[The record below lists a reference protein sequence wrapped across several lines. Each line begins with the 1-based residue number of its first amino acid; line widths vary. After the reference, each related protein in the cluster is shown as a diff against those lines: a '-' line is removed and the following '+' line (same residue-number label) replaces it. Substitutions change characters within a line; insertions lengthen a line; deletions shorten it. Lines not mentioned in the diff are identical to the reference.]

1 MAMKLP
7 SPDKTILFMKIIVDV
22 NLAVRW
28 GKMLSDRGIDA
39 VHWTKIG
46 MSNAKDI
53 EIMSYAR
60 QNDYSVL
67 TNDFDF
73 SAILV
78 STRASGPSVIQIR
91 AEDTRP
97 EALLNRVADALIKF
111 SAAIEQGTILT
122 VDSNKTRLHILPFAL
137 PENSD

>member
-1 MAMKLP
+1 
-7 SPDKTILFMKIIVDV
+7 MKIIVDV

-28 GKMLSDRGIDA
+28 AKMLSDQGINA
-39 VHWTKIG
+39 VHWTTIG
-46 MSNAKDI
+46 AANAQDS

-60 QNDYSVL
+60 QNGYSVF
-67 TNDFDF
+67 TNDLDF

-97 EALLNRVADALIKF
+97 EGHIDRVANVLFKY
-111 SAAIEQGTILT
+111 SSVIEKGTVIT
-122 VDSNKTRLHILPFAL
+122 IDQNKTRLHILPFTL
-137 PENSD
+137 NEKND

>member
-1 MAMKLP
+1 
-7 SPDKTILFMKIIVDV
+7 MKIIVDV

-28 GKMLSDRGIDA
+28 AKMLSNRGIET
-39 VHWTKIG
+39 VHWTEIG
-46 MSNAKDI
+46 AANALDI

-60 QNDYSVL
+60 QNGYSVL
-67 TNDFDF
+67 TNDLDF

-97 EALLNRVADALIKF
+97 EALLDRVADILIKS
-111 SAAIEQGTILT
+111 SAAIDQGTLIT
-122 VDSNKTRLHILPFAL
+122 IDPIKSRLHILPFAL
-137 PENSD
+137 

>member
-1 MAMKLP
+1 
-7 SPDKTILFMKIIVDV
+7 MKIIVDV

-28 GKMLSDRGIDA
+28 ANMLSGRGIQA
-39 VHWTKIG
+39 IHWTAIG
-46 MSNAKDI
+46 AADAQDI

-60 QNDYSVL
+60 QNAYSVL
-67 TNDFDF
+67 TNDLDF

-97 EALLNRVADALIKF
+97 EALLDRVADALVKF
-111 SAAIEQGTILT
+111 SDAIEQGTIIT
-122 VDSNKTRLHILPFAL
+122 IDPNKTRLHILPFSV
-137 PENSD
+137 PENEK

>member
-1 MAMKLP
+1 
-7 SPDKTILFMKIIVDV
+7 MKIIVDV

-28 GKMLSDRGIDA
+28 ANMLSNRGIEA
-39 VHWTKIG
+39 VHWTTVG
-46 MSNAKDI
+46 AANAQDI

-60 QNDYSVL
+60 ENNYSVF
-67 TNDFDF
+67 TNDLDF

-97 EALLNRVADALIKF
+97 EANLDRVSDALVKF
-111 SAAIEQGTILT
+111 SAVIEQGALITI
-122 VDSNKTRLHILPFAL
+122 DSNKTRFHILPFAL
-137 PENSD
+137 PKNDE

>member
-1 MAMKLP
+1 
-7 SPDKTILFMKIIVDV
+7 MKIIVDV

-28 GKMLSDRGIDA
+28 ASMLSERGIEA
-39 VHWTKIG
+39 VHWTTIG
-46 MSNAKDI
+46 AGNAQDI

-60 QNDYSVL
+60 QNGYSVF
-67 TNDFDF
+67 TNDLDF

-97 EALLNRVADALIKF
+97 ETHLDRVTDIFIKY
-111 SAAIEQGTILT
+111 SNTIEQGSVITI
-122 VDSNKTRLHILPFAL
+122 DPNKTRLHILPFVL
-137 PENSD
+137 PEK